1 VKNRDW
7 FERIGV
13 LALLGFVSALQ
24 FSIALANICLSA
36 ALLMWLLHIANRR
49 EIEVPSFFIP
59 LAAYGAATLVSAAFS
74 TDPRA
79 SFIDSK
85 QLVLFLIVP
94 MVYEFARASKAPLI
108 IQVIISVGAASA
120 ALGIIQYGVLQ
131 FDNLGRRPQGSLG
144 HWMTY
149 SGLLMLVTCAAAARL
164 LFSKDRLWPLLMMP
178 ALLTALALTFTRS
191 AWIGTCAGIAFL
203 FLLKGDLRLIA
214 VLPMVAALFLVL
226 APPQITN
233 RFYSMFDA
241 KDPTSVDRVTMLRVG
256 ARMIRAHPLTGV
268 GPPLVE
274 ERYREYLSSS
284 EPQHV
289 NPHLHNV
296 PVQIAAE
303 RGLPALAIWL
313 AFIVTLIVGLI
324 RRLKF
329 PDARLTA
336 ATGLAAIVAM
346 LAAGQFEYNFGDSE
360 FLMLFLVL
368 VTLPYAATA
377 SAPAAVS
384 ANADR
389 AGDRAHPDAI
399 SHARA

>member
-1 VKNRDW
+1 VTHQNW
-7 FERIGV
+7 FERVGFW
-13 LALLGFVSALQ
+13 ALLGFVSALQ
-24 FSIALANICLSA
+24 FSIAAANICLVV

-49 EIEVPSFFIP
+49 AIDIPPFFAP
-59 LAAYGAATLVSAAFS
+59 LAAYAGVTLISAAFS
-74 TDPRA
+74 SDPRA
-79 SFIDSK
+79 SFVDSK

-94 MVYEFARASKAPLI
+94 MVYEFARASKAPLVV
-108 IQVIISVGAASA
+108 QVIISIGAMSA

-144 HWMTY
+144 HYMTY
-149 SGLLMLVTCAAAARL
+149 SGLVMLVTCAAAARI
-164 LFSKDRLWPLLMMP
+164 LFSKERVWPLLMMP
-178 ALLTALALTFTRS
+178 ALLAALALTFTRS

-256 ARMIRAHPLTGV
+256 MRMVRAHPLTGV
-268 GPPLVE
+268 GPTLVE
-274 ERYREYLSSS
+274 DRYREYLSAS

-296 PVQIAAE
+296 PMQIAAE
-303 RGLPALAIWL
+303 RGLPAVAVWIWL
-313 AFIVTLIVGLI
+313 IVTLGIGLI
-324 RRLKF
+324 RQLSL
-329 PDARLTA
+329 PDTRFLA
-336 ATGLAAIVAM
+336 ATALSCIVAM

-360 FLMLFLVL
+360 FLMLFLVF
-368 VTLPYAATA
+368 VTLPYAT
-377 SAPAAVS
+377 
-384 ANADR
+384 NAG
-389 AGDRAHPDAI
+389 A
-399 SHARA
+399 

>member
-1 VKNRDW
+1 VTHRDW
-7 FERIGV
+7 FERIGF

-24 FSIALANICLSA
+24 FSIAAANICLAA
-36 ALLMWLLHIANRR
+36 ALLMWLLHVASRR
-49 EIEVPSFFIP
+49 AIDVPSFFVP
-59 LAAYGAATLVSAAFS
+59 LAAYAGVTLISAAFS
-74 TDPRA
+74 SDPRA
-79 SFIDSK
+79 SFVDSK

-94 MVYEFARASKAPLI
+94 MVYEFARASKAPLVV
-108 IQVIISVGAASA
+108 QVIISVGAISA

-144 HWMTY
+144 HYMTY
-149 SGLLMLVTCAAAARL
+149 SGLVMLVTCAAAGRI
-164 LFSKDRLWPLLMMP
+164 LFSKDRIWPLLMMP
-178 ALLTALALTFTRS
+178 ALLAALALTFTRS

-214 VLPMVAALFLVL
+214 VLPMLAALFLVL

-256 ARMIRAHPLTGV
+256 ARMVRAHPLTGV
-268 GPPLVE
+268 GPTLVE

-303 RGLPALAIWL
+303 RGLPAVAIWL
-313 AFIVTLIVGLI
+313 WLIVTLAVGLT
-324 RRLKF
+324 RRLKV
-329 PDARLTA
+329 PDTRFLA
-336 ATGLAAIVAM
+336 ATALACTVAM

-360 FLMLFLVL
+360 FLMLFLVF
-368 VTLPYAATA
+368 VTLPYG
-377 SAPAAVS
+377 
-384 ANADR
+384 ANA
-389 AGDRAHPDAI
+389 G
-399 SHARA
+399 S

>member
-7 FERIGV
+7 FERIGF

-24 FSIALANICLSA
+24 FSIAVANICLSV

-49 EIEVPSFFIP
+49 AIEVPSFWAP
-59 LAAYGAATLVSAAFS
+59 LAAYGAVTLVSAAFS
-74 TDPRA
+74 SDPRA

-94 MVYEFARASKAPLI
+94 MVYEFARASKAPMVV
-108 IQVIISVGAASA
+108 QVIISVGAMSA

-131 FDNLGRRPQGSLG
+131 FDNLGRRPQGLLG
-144 HWMTY
+144 HYMTY
-149 SGLLMLVTCAAAARL
+149 SGLVMLVTCAAAARL
-164 LFSKDRLWPLLMMP
+164 LFSKQRLWPLLMMP
-178 ALLTALALTFTRS
+178 ALLVALALTFTRS
-191 AWIGTCAGIAFL
+191 AWIGTCAGVAFL

-214 VLPMVAALFLVL
+214 VLPMLAALFLVL

-256 ARMIRAHPLTGV
+256 ARMIKAHPLTGV
-268 GPPLVE
+268 GPTLVE
-274 ERYREYLSSS
+274 DRYREYLSSS

-296 PVQIAAE
+296 PMQIAAE
-303 RGLPALAIWL
+303 RGLPAIAIWIWL
-313 AFIVTLIVGLI
+313 IVTLVIGLFK
-324 RRLKF
+324 RLKI
-329 PDARLTA
+329 PEARF
-336 ATGLAAIVAM
+336 LAAAALACVVAM
-346 LAAGQFEYNFGDSE
+346 LTAGQFEYNFGDSE

-368 VTLPYAATA
+368 MTLPYAA
-377 SAPAAVS
+377 SAGARPATS
-384 ANADR
+384 
-389 AGDRAHPDAI
+389 
-399 SHARA
+399 SHAGA